1 MRYLLVDVGSTYTK
15 LNLLDT
21 EKIEVIGSS
30 QSYTTVN
37 SDVRVGFYKALE
49 KLKAK
54 CKLEYDEFLGCS
66 SASGGLKVV
75 VVGFSKNLTTYACKT
90 ASLSSGAR
98 ILKEYYYELT
108 SKDLDEIENL
118 KPDILLLCGGINGG
132 NTYNIIFNAK
142 AIAKKNY
149 SFPVVCCGNE
159 SANNC
164 IRDIFDKS
172 NIRYVFTENVMPT
185 TNVVNYIPLRK
196 VIAEIF
202 ISTITKAKGIDAL
215 SKKCKIFLPT
225 PIAVQNAISTYG
237 KVNNISLLSIDI
249 GGATTD
255 IHSIGKS
262 YWGDENIIA
271 PEIDEPYEKRTVEG
285 DMGMRYSATALY
297 ESLGDQVFKNLGY
310 TDAKKRC
317 QERFDNTDFI
327 PTDLE
332 EEKFDQ
338 ILGYLAAK
346 TALSRHIGKLKKIP
360 TSTRYIY
367 KQSGK
372 DLRRA
377 KEFLATGGVLINS
390 KNPSLILKSI
400 NDLDDSYLKPENPK
414 FLLDKSYILS
424 SVGLISKFEPEKAVK
439 FLKKYLKEI

>member
-118 KPDILLLCGGINGG
+118 KPDILLLCGGTNGG

-149 SFPVVCCGNE
+149 SF
-159 SANNC
+159 
-164 IRDIFDKS
+164 
-172 NIRYVFTENVMPT
+172 
-185 TNVVNYIPLRK
+185 
-196 VIAEIF
+196 
-202 ISTITKAKGIDAL
+202 
-215 SKKCKIFLPT
+215 
-225 PIAVQNAISTYG
+225 Q
-237 KVNNISLLSIDI
+237 
-249 GGATTD
+249 
-255 IHSIGKS
+255 
-262 YWGDENIIA
+262 
-271 PEIDEPYEKRTVEG
+271 
-285 DMGMRYSATALY
+285 
-297 ESLGDQVFKNLGY
+297 
-310 TDAKKRC
+310 
-317 QERFDNTDFI
+317 
-327 PTDLE
+327 
-332 EEKFDQ
+332 
-338 ILGYLAAK
+338 
-346 TALSRHIGKLKKIP
+346 
-360 TSTRYIY
+360 
-367 KQSGK
+367 
-372 DLRRA
+372 
-377 KEFLATGGVLINS
+377 
-390 KNPSLILKSI
+390 
-400 NDLDDSYLKPENPK
+400 
-414 FLLDKSYILS
+414 
-424 SVGLISKFEPEKAVK
+424 
-439 FLKKYLKEI
+439 